1 MHRLRSGFLAFCFI
15 ILCSTQPAVSASDK
29 DAVVESPEV
38 IVSAT
43 KTPLPVSQVT
53 SAVEVI
59 RGEDMQR
66 RNIKTVVDA
75 LRLATGVSVFS
86 SGGPGRLAQVQ
97 MRGTKSAHT
106 MILIDGVILNS
117 PTTGI
122 FDFSSLVID
131 NIDRIEILRGA
142 QSMLYGSDAIGG
154 VINIITKRGAGD
166 PTSTVFAEYGSFA
179 TFREG
184 GNLSGAKGPFDFAMT
199 LSRWDSSSFSA
210 ANYRRGANER
220 DGFHNWQA
228 SGRFGLQL
236 PKDGRLEFSLRWWNT
251 DSNFDST
258 NADVFGSKSTNRD
271 LYLSALYEQQ
281 IINSWSQKLTLA
293 QGNERL
299 ISVGGPVQK
308 NLSTGVVG
316 AAFPFLSDI
325 ETLNRRIEWQHNV
338 QVSKELL
345 LTGGYQYR
353 EEQADATSSFS
364 ATTPIRLLSTHAG
377 YAQAQ
382 ANIKDRFLMTAGV
395 RQDNYNVFG
404 DATTYRVTGGYRI
417 PETGTKLRGSY
428 ATGFRAPTLND
439 LFFQNFGN
447 ETLRPEKAQSLD
459 VGVDQTF
466 LNDALKFSVG
476 YFWTRSRNLIQ
487 FVSSATCPPS
497 TAPFGVCPINVQ
509 LAKSQ
514 GWESSVDYSI
524 SKSVAVRGQYTYTLT
539 RNLQNGARLARY
551 PVHQASASLL
561 YRPIDPLSVTVDY
574 RYSGTRFNDQANTTK
589 MGTFGV
595 VNVSANYQLTNRI
608 EVYTRIEN
616 LTDQDYEETA
626 SFGTPIR
633 SVYGGVKFQLF

>member
-1 MHRLRSGFLAFCFI
+1 MHRLRLGFLAVCFI
-15 ILCSTQPAVSASDK
+15 VFCSTPPAVSADDK
-29 DAVVESPEV
+29 DVVVESPEV

-59 RGEDMQR
+59 KGEDMQR
-66 RNIKTVVDA
+66 RNIKTVIDA
-75 LRLATGVSVFS
+75 LRLATGVAVFS
-86 SGGPGRLAQVQ
+86 SGGPGTLAQIQ

-106 MILIDGVILNS
+106 MILIDGVIVNS

-122 FDFSSLVID
+122 FDFSNLLID

-154 VINIITKRGAGD
+154 VINIITKRGSGS
-166 PTSTVFAEYGSFA
+166 STAKAFLEYGSFSSL
-179 TFREG
+179 REG
-184 GNLSGAKGPFDFAMT
+184 AMASGAHGPFDFSVS
-199 LSRWDSSSFSA
+199 LSRWDITSFSA

-220 DGFHNWQA
+220 DPFHNWQA
-228 SGRFGLQL
+228 AGKFGVNL
-236 PKDGRLEFSLRWWNT
+236 PKEGRLEFTLRWWNS
-251 DSNFDST
+251 DAHFDGP
-258 NADVFGSKSTNRD
+258 NADVFGSKSTNRN
-271 LYLSALYEQQ
+271 LMLSGSYEQPLTEW
-281 IINSWSQKLTLA
+281 WSQKLTLA

-299 ISVGGPVQK
+299 ISVGGSVQK

-325 ETLNRRIEWQHNV
+325 EALNRRIEWQHNV
-338 QVSKELL
+338 KISKELL
-345 LTGGYQYR
+345 LTGGYQFR

-382 ANIKDRFLMTAGV
+382 VNLHERFLMTAGV
-395 RQDNYNVFG
+395 RQDSYSVFG

-417 PETGTKLRGSY
+417 PETGTKFRSSY

-439 LFFQNFGN
+439 LFFQNFAN
-447 ETLRPEKAQSLD
+447 ETLQPEKAQTLD
-459 VGVDQTF
+459 VGVDQAF
-466 LNDALKFSVG
+466 LNDALKVGAG

-487 FVSSATCPPS
+487 FVSSSACPPA
-497 TAPFGVCPINVQ
+497 TAPFGLCPVNVQ

-514 GWESSVDYSI
+514 GWESTVDYSI

-551 PVHQASASLL
+551 PVHQVSASLL

-574 RYSGTRFNDQANTTK
+574 RYVGSRFNDAANATK
-589 MGTFGV
+589 MGTFGM

-616 LTDQDYEETA
+616 LTDQDYEEVA
-626 SFGTPIR
+626 SFGTSIR
-633 SVYGGVKFQLF
+633 SVYGGVKFTLF